1 MSGAPGRTRLTR
13 PLVVL
18 IGLAASLA
26 LAGTTALEWIRAT
39 APDLTGTVIDVS
51 VTGQEAA
58 PGVLALA
65 LVGAAASVASALS
78 SRWLRWVTGSV
89 LLAAGAGAAVLALG
103 TSLDPEAASR
113 GGVARATGVL
123 GGEVHASAG
132 NWPLLALVPAVLVAA
147 TGVAVLTVGGRWS
160 SGSRYRSAAVKAPTG
175 PAALPQEDPAAAWD
189 ALTRGEDPT
198 ADDDEPSRPD
208 VAE

>member
-1 MSGAPGRTRLTR
+1 MYKR
-13 PLVVL
+13 
-18 IGLAASLA
+18 
-26 LAGTTALEWIRAT
+26 
-39 APDLTGTVIDVS
+39 
-51 VTGQEAA
+51 Q
-58 PGVLALA
+58 
-65 LVGAAASVASALS
+65 
-78 SRWLRWVTGSV
+78 
-89 LLAAGAGAAVLALG
+89 
-103 TSLDPEAASR
+103 
-113 GGVARATGVL
+113 ARATGVL